1 MKLFTPI
8 TVSVALLVSSPSMAF
23 DPTVT
28 PPDYSLVIAGA
39 SAPSGALRS
48 LLIRDVCDNAQPIDL
63 FIHGGLTRHF
73 NVGCAVG
80 GKKVLFRKNESGS
93 SAGVRGV
100 DTKTP
105 QAFLNVGATG
115 CAAPVVKSI
124 GGDSYNEF
132 TNCGDSAAALTTL
145 VPDFGISD
153 VEPAALT
160 GPLAPTGQPFQNVST
175 LSISNIASLLF
186 GFVVTTDLYR
196 AFQAAQFATTNV
208 TCNPDP
214 ASGTDTTRPNPAN
227 PTARIAGANG
237 INDAYEALGSD
248 SGVAQT
254 PTSVSA
260 RHTVGDT
267 ERCMPILSRDEVRS
281 LLARDITTGNNLW
294 VGPNAAD
301 TLTSKSAGK
310 DYSSTTGAINLCRRN
325 AGSGTH
331 AVTTMHFLSTNCG
344 KGEFLMPNAVCS
356 GGTACSVNGNE
367 SASGVEACLAANN
380 AAANAWAVGYQST
393 EKNADLSQPYRF
405 VKIDGVAPTLNNL
418 LSGNYGHFGE
428 LTAVRRG
435 NTNDLV
441 NVPNPTDIP
450 AANGIWTS
458 IVNLLTTA
466 ANVGALDALDLT
478 KQPFGAS
485 GFAAR
490 GTPTFPINP
499 AAPINP
505 LTHVRPGTAT
515 QNTCTGP
522 YASPVGIGTGKGVA
536 H

>member
-1 MKLFTPI
+1 
-8 TVSVALLVSSPSMAF
+8 
-23 DPTVT
+23 
-28 PPDYSLVIAGA
+28 
-39 SAPSGALRS
+39 
-48 LLIRDVCDNAQPIDL
+48 LIRDICDNAQSIDV

-80 GKKVLFRKNESGS
+80 GKNVLFRKNESGS

-105 QAFLNVGATG
+105 QSFLNVGAGG

-124 GGDSYNEF
+124 GSDAYNEF
-132 TNCGDSAAALTTL
+132 TNCGNSAAALTTL
-145 VPDFGISD
+145 VPDFGFSD
-153 VEPAALT
+153 VEPTALT
-160 GPLAPTGQPFQNVST
+160 GALAPAGQPFQNVSA
-175 LSISNIASLLF
+175 LNISNIASLLF

-196 AFQAAQFATTNV
+196 AFQATQFASTNV

-214 ASGTDTTRPNPAN
+214 ASGTDTTRPDPAN
-227 PTARIAGANG
+227 PTVRIAGANG
-237 INDAYEALGSD
+237 INDVYEALATD

-294 VGPNAAD
+294 IGPNAAD
-301 TLTSKSAGK
+301 TLTTKTTGK
-310 DYSSTTGAINLCRRN
+310 DYASTTGAMNLCRRN
-325 AGSGTH
+325 PGSGSH
-331 AVTTMHFLSTNCG
+331 AVSTMHFLSTNCG

-356 GGTACSVNGNE
+356 GSTVCPVNGNE
-367 SASGVEACLAANN
+367 SSSGVEACLAANN
-380 AAANAWAVGYQST
+380 NAANAWATGYLST

-405 VKIDGVAPTLNNL
+405 VKIDGVAPTLDNL

-441 NVPNPTDIP
+441 NVPNPADIP

-466 ANVGALDALDLT
+466 ANVGTLGALDLV
-478 KQPFGAS
+478 KQPFGTS
-485 GFAAR
+485 GYAAR
-490 GTPTFPINP
+490 GNPTFPTSV

-505 LTHVRPGTAT
+505 LTHVRPGTSI

-522 YASPVGIGTGKGVA
+522 YASPVGAGTGKGVVN
-536 H
+536 